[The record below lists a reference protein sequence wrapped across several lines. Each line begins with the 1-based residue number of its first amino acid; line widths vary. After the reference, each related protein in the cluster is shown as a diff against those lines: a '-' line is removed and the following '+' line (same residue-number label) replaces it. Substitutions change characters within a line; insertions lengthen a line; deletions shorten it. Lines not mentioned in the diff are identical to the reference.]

1 MKIDVSTDKI
11 VIYLKKDR
19 VNVDFKDEYRLESFL
34 KKLFI
39 CLNDYYD
46 IEIKGYYDVCVY
58 LDNIYG
64 MVLVLKCEDYE
75 FYDYF
80 DKQVDMR
87 IKINKNKFLYKVD
100 DLYSIDLNKYKIYKY
115 LSDIYLLPKC
125 KLNNI
130 ELGKL
135 IEISDII
142 YDSNEIMKKGVII
155 NS

>member
-1 MKIDVSTDKI
+1 MKIDVSHDKI
-11 VIYLKKDR
+11 VIYLKKDK
-19 VNVDFKDEYRLESFL
+19 VNIDFKDEIRLESFL

-64 MVLVLKCEDYE
+64 MVLVLKCEDYD

-100 DLYSIDLNKYKIYKY
+100 DLFNINLSKYKIYKY

-125 KLNNI
+125 NLNNI

-142 YDSNEIMKKGVII
+142 YDSSEIIKKGII
-155 NS
+155 I

>member
-1 MKIDVSTDKI
+1 MKIDVIHDKI
-11 VIYLKKDR
+11 VIYLKKDK
-19 VNVDFKDEYRLESFL
+19 VNIDFKDEYRLESFL

-39 CLNDYYD
+39 CLNDYYN

-58 LDNIYG
+58 IDNIYG
-64 MVLVLKCEDYE
+64 MVLVLKSEDYD

-100 DLYSIDLNKYKIYKY
+100 DLYNINLSKYKIYKY

-125 KLNNI
+125 NLNNI

-142 YDSNEIMKKGVII
+142 YDSNEIIKKGII
-155 NS
+155 I

>member
-39 CLNDYYD
+39 CLNDYYN

-58 LDNIYG
+58 IDNIYG

-80 DKQVDMR
+80 EKQVDMR

>member
-11 VIYLKKDR
+11 VIYLKKVR

-39 CLNDYYD
+39 CLNDYYN

-58 LDNIYG
+58 IDNIYG
-64 MVLVLKCEDYE
+64 MVLVLKSEDCD

-100 DLYSIDLNKYKIYKY
+100 DLYCIDLNKYKIYKY
-115 LSDIYLLPKC
+115 LNDIYLLPKC

-142 YDSNEIMKKGVII
+142 YDSNEIIKKGII
-155 NS
+155 I